1 MIKTTVFYSFQDECN
16 PSEWCLSEE
25 QIQHRIDEKYA
36 QFCGLQDCLLDITDD
51 CMNEVSHQVISFFFF
66 FLKKFKKKMRSNIL
80 VFESIYLAT
89 VGGVIYKDEQF
100 SNIFILFQFFERF
113 K

>member
-66 FLKKFKKKMRSNIL
+66 SRNSRKRCVQTFWYLK
-80 VFESIYLAT
+80 VYT
-89 VGGVIYKDEQF
+89 
-100 SNIFILFQFFERF
+100 
-113 K
+113 